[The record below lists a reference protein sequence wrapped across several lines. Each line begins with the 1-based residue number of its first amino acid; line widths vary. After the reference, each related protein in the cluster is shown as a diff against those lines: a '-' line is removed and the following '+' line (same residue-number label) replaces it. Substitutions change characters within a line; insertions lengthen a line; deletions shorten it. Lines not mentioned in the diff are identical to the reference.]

1 MFGRS
6 RKINAEQAIIDAVAS
21 ARAEMFAEVAALA
34 NAAVKG
40 EPLPV
45 GDIASAM
52 APLAEALT
60 ALRRDGTKT
69 LSRASATLT
78 SAMSG
83 VAGMRL
89 KLGESLERTDESRKE
104 AEMVV
109 SGIDGLTRIGNT
121 ISEGSMEISQLASE
135 AVCSSGMAVGES
147 ATIRDHLDALW
158 ERIRQLSE
166 AQSGI
171 AKMAH
176 EMKSIAKRTTLLALN
191 AGIEAARAGAAGRG
205 FAIVAQ
211 EVKALSAQ
219 ATATADEMTERSVM
233 LGQETAAVLGQAK
246 VFQESLDNLSDNL
259 QTAQNAITKLD
270 YGCMNSASDMQQSS
284 EILKTQGDATKYVME
299 RITIAA
305 QNSSDAVDAVRSVSD
320 VFSSVGDSIGSLAD
334 RFAGEKKDAFAMM
347 ELARADH
354 SAFKRKIFAAASGTT
369 KVDPTTLADHRS
381 CRFGKWRNEFTRFDL
396 SELDAPHAAV
406 HQHGK
411 KSAELAASSDLSGAV
426 TESLLMEKASMEIFA
441 ILDKLAVKAER

>member
-6 RKINAEQAIIDAVAS
+6 GNVNTGQAIAAAVAS
-21 ARAEMFAEVAALA
+21 ARAEILAEVTTLAKAAA
-34 NAAVKG
+34 KG
-40 EPLPV
+40 EPIPV
-45 GDIASAM
+45 GDVASAM
-52 APLAEALT
+52 APLTDAMT

-121 ISEGSMEISQLASE
+121 ISEGAMEISQLASE
-135 AVCSSGMAVGES
+135 AVCASGMAVGES
-147 ATIRDHLDALW
+147 ASIREHLDALW

-205 FAIVAQ
+205 FAVVAH

-219 ATATADEMTERSVM
+219 ATSTADEMTERSVM
-233 LGQETAAVLGQAK
+233 LGQETTAVLGQAK
-246 VFQESLDNLSDNL
+246 VFQESLDNMSENL
-259 QTAQNAITKLD
+259 QTAQTAITKLD

-305 QNSSDAVDAVRSVSD
+305 QNSSDAVDAVRSVTD
-320 VFSSVGDSIGSLAD
+320 VFSSVGDTIGGLAD
-334 RFAGEKKDAFAMM
+334 RFAGEKKDAVAMM

-354 SAFKRKIFAAASGTT
+354 SAFKRKIFAAASGTS
-369 KVDPTTLADHRS
+369 KVDPATLADHRT

-396 SELDAPHAAV
+396 SELDEPHAAV

-411 KSAELAASSDLSGAV
+411 RSAELAASGDLAGAV
-426 TESLLMEKASMEIFA
+426 AESLLMEKASMEIFA
-441 ILDKLAVKAER
+441 ILDKLAVKAD

>member
-6 RKINAEQAIIDAVAS
+6 GNVNTGQAIAAAVAS
-21 ARAEMFAEVAALA
+21 ARAEMLAEVAALSK
-34 NAAVKG
+34 AVAKG
-40 EPLPV
+40 EPIPV
-45 GDIASAM
+45 GDVASAM
-52 APLAEALT
+52 APLTDALT

-121 ISEGSMEISQLASE
+121 ISEGAMEISQLASE
-135 AVCSSGMAVGES
+135 AVCASGMAVGES
-147 ATIRDHLDALW
+147 ASIREHLDALW

-205 FAIVAQ
+205 FAVVAH

-219 ATATADEMTERSVM
+219 ATSTADEMTERSVM
-233 LGQETAAVLGQAK
+233 LGQETTAVLGQAK
-246 VFQESLDNLSDNL
+246 VFQESLDNMSENL
-259 QTAQNAITKLD
+259 QTAQTAITKLD

-305 QNSSDAVDAVRSVSD
+305 QNSSDAVDAVRSVTD
-320 VFSSVGDSIGSLAD
+320 VFSSVGDTIGGLAD
-334 RFAGEKKDAFAMM
+334 RFAGEKKDAVAMM

-354 SAFKRKIFAAASGTT
+354 SAFKRKIFAAASGTA
-369 KVDPTTLADHRS
+369 KVDPAALADHRS

-411 KSAELAASSDLSGAV
+411 RSAELAASGDLAGAV
-426 TESLLMEKASMEIFA
+426 AESLLMEKASMEIFA
-441 ILDKLAVKAER
+441 ILDKLAVKAA